1 MPFDM
6 AIYPEAALKNHIALY
21 PASLSN
27 QGIDTTQSIF
37 T

>member
-6 AIYPEAALKNHIALY
+6 PVYPETTLKNDIAFY

-27 QGIDTTQSIF
+27 QGIDTAQRIF

>member
-6 AIYPEAALKNHIALY
+6 PIYPQAALKNYIAFY
-21 PASLSN
+21 PAPLSN
-27 QGIDTTQSIF
+27 QGIDTAQSIF